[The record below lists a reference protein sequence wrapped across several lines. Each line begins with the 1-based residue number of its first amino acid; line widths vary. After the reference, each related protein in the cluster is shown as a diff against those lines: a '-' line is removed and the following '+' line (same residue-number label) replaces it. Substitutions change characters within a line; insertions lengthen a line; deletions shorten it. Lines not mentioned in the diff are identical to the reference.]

1 MGARISG
8 EDPLSEEIIR
18 KKMDLFAYF
27 FLIAQRIQY
36 VTDQVFQRDGL
47 TTKQWLVSLAIEQ
60 GFEYPPSLSEVADML
75 SSSHQNIRQIANQL
89 EKKGLLEYFKDSNDR
104 RVLRLTLTD
113 KSKEYYE
120 SKSDEHLGYVLKI
133 FEGFSDEEIKD
144 FHDHIMNLY
153 KHLDPIY
160 DEFRNS

>member
-1 MGARISG
+1 M
-8 EDPLSEEIIR
+8 SEEIIR

-27 FLIAQRIQY
+27 FLIVQRMQY

-60 GFEYPPSLSEVADML
+60 GFEYPPSLGEVADML

-89 EKKGLLEYFKDSNDR
+89 EKKGFLEYLKDPNDK
-104 RVLRLTLTD
+104 RVLRLKTTD
-113 KSKEYYE
+113 KSKEYYG
-120 SKSDEHLGYVLKI
+120 SKSEEHLGYVLNI
-133 FEGFSDEEIKD
+133 FDGFSDEETD
-144 FHDHIMNLY
+144 EFHDHIMKLY

-160 DEFRNS
+160 EEFRNS

>member
-1 MGARISG
+1 MS
-8 EDPLSEEIIR
+8 EDIIR

-27 FLIAQRIQY
+27 FLIAQRMQY

-60 GFEYPPSLSEVADML
+60 GFEYPPSLSEVADIL

-89 EKKGLLEYFKDSNDR
+89 EKKGFLEYFKDPDDR
-104 RVLRLTLTD
+104 RVLRLKTTD

-120 SKSDEHLGYVLKI
+120 SKSQEHLRYVLNI
-133 FEGFSDEEIKD
+133 FEGFSDQETIE
-144 FHDHIMNLY
+144 FHEHIMSLY

-160 DEFRNS
+160 EEFRNS

>member
-1 MGARISG
+1 M
-8 EDPLSEEIIR
+8 SEELIR
-18 KKMDLFAYF
+18 KQMDLFAYF
-27 FLIAQRIQY
+27 FLIAQRMQY

-60 GFEYPPSLSEVADML
+60 GFEYSPSLSEVADML

-89 EKKGLLEYFKDSNDR
+89 EKKGFLEYFKDSNDR
-104 RVLRLTLTD
+104 RVLRLKTTE

-120 SKSDEHLGYVLKI
+120 SKSHEHLGYVLKI
-133 FEGFSDEEIKD
+133 FEGFSEEETRD
-144 FHDHIMNLY
+144 FHEHIMNLY

-160 DEFRNS
+160 EEFRNS

>member
-1 MGARISG
+1 M
-8 EDPLSEEIIR
+8 SEEIIR
-18 KKMDLFAYF
+18 KKVDMFAYF
-27 FLIAQRIQY
+27 FLITQRMQY

-75 SSSHQNIRQIANQL
+75 SSSHQNIRQIANKL
-89 EKKGLLEYFKDSNDR
+89 EKKGFLEYSKDPEDR
-104 RVLRLTLTD
+104 RVLRLRLTY
-113 KSKEYYE
+113 KSKEYFE
-120 SKSDEHLGYVLKI
+120 SKSDEHLGYVLDI
-133 FEGFSDEEIKD
+133 FNGFSDEKIAD

-160 DEFRNS
+160 EEFRNP

>member
-1 MGARISG
+1 MSQ
-8 EDPLSEEIIR
+8 DIIR
-18 KKMDLFAYF
+18 KKVDMFAYF
-27 FLIAQRIQY
+27 FLITQRMQY

-89 EKKGLLEYFKDSNDR
+89 EKKGFLEYSKDPEDR
-104 RVLRLTLTD
+104 RVLRLRLTD
-113 KSKEYYE
+113 KNKKYFE
-120 SKSDEHLGYVLKI
+120 SKSEEHLGYVLDI
-133 FEGFSDEEIKD
+133 FNGFSDEETAD
-144 FHDHIMNLY
+144 FHDHIMSLY

-160 DEFRNS
+160 EEFRNS